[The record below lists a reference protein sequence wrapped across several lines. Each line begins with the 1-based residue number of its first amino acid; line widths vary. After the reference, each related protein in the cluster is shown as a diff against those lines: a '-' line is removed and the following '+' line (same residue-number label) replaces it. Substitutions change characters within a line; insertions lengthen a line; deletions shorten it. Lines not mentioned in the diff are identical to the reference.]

1 VVLKS
6 YVRQFCL
13 NRVRSQSVSPEVVG
27 RHLVTAPPAHGFT
40 LLEMLVVLVIIG
52 LLVGYV
58 APRYFEQVGRSEI
71 KVAKAQID
79 AFGKALDQY
88 RLDMGR
94 YPTTEQG
101 LAALNNA
108 PDKSGRWHGPYL
120 SKAVPKDP
128 WGNDYAYF
136 APGKKSD
143 YDIIA
148 YGRDGKPGGQGDDAD
163 ISAQ

>member
-1 VVLKS
+1 MVLKPDE
-6 YVRQFCL
+6 RQFFL
-13 NRVRSQSVSPEVVG
+13 NTGCSTTVLPRVFG
-27 RHLVTAPPAHGFT
+27 RHRAAMLLAYGFT

-52 LLVGYV
+52 LLTGYV
-58 APRYFEQVGRSEI
+58 APRFFDQVGRSEI

-79 AFGKALDQY
+79 AFSKALDQY

-120 SKAVPKDP
+120 SKTLPKDP
-128 WGNDYAYF
+128 WGNEYAYF
-136 APGKKSD
+136 APGKTSD
-143 YDIIA
+143 YDIVS
-148 YGRDGKPGGQGDDAD
+148 YGRDGRPGGQGDDAD
-163 ISAQ
+163 IFAH